1 MRVAQVAVFAKAP
14 IPGFAKTRLIPLLG
28 PEGAAGCHAQMV
40 RRALTIASAS
50 GATPSLWRAG
60 DAAHPFWAEMGD
72 SFGCPQ
78 YPQTGDDLGARM
90 AHALCALHHHQ
101 HPVVLIGSDC
111 PALTADHLRSAVAA
125 LAAHDHVFVPAED
138 GGYVLVGTRRPDPA
152 LFSAIDWGTDRVMAQ
167 TRARLRALGCDA
179 CELPMLWD
187 LDDAADWHRARA
199 EGLID

>member
-50 GATPSLWRAG
+50 GAAPSLWQAG

-72 SFGCPQ
+72 AFGCPQ

-90 AHALCALHHHQ
+90 AHALGALHHHQ

-125 LAAHDHVFVPAED
+125 LAARGVPVLCWTIRSADHEAAARRVAANITFE
-138 GGYVLVGTRRPDPA
+138 GYAP
-152 LFSAIDWGTDRVMAQ
+152 
-167 TRARLRALGCDA
+167 
-179 CELPMLWD
+179 
-187 LDDAADWHRARA
+187 
-199 EGLID
+199 